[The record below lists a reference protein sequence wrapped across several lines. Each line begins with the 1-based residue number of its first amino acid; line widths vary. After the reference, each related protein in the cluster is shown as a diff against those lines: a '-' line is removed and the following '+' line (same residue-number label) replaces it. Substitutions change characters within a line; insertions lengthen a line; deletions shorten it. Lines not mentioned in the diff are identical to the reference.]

1 MSVDFAKPPLENL
14 MELMNAKSSV
24 VATVGDFMEIGKPVV
39 LTGDPDGR
47 NTQVKLRT
55 SMDYSHAGFVTV
67 KYNRLPLNVVITP
80 DVNITVED
88 YQKFDVALD
97 MYRRKYGV
105 YLDEKDIVPE
115 QPFDV
120 SGGDLTYQVAVKSPT
135 DSYGYTGTATLTV
148 NVNWRLDDPELVE
161 VEINR
166 LRQLVQ
172 VSIPMSI
179 LTAF

>member
-1 MSVDFAKPPLENL
+1 MSVDFAKTPLENL
-14 MELMNAKSSV
+14 MEMLNANSSV
-24 VATVGDFMEIGKPVV
+24 VAAVGNFMTI
-39 LTGDPDGR
+39 GDPVALTDHPSGR

-55 SMDYSHAGFVTV
+55 NMDYTHAGFVTV
-67 KYNRLPLNVVITP
+67 EYDRLPLSAVITP

-105 YLDEKDIVPE
+105 YLDEKDIEPV

-120 SGGDLTYQVAVKSPT
+120 SGGDLTYQVAVRSPVN
-135 DSYGYTGTATLTV
+135 SYGYKGTATLTV

-172 VSIPMSI
+172 VSIPMTI